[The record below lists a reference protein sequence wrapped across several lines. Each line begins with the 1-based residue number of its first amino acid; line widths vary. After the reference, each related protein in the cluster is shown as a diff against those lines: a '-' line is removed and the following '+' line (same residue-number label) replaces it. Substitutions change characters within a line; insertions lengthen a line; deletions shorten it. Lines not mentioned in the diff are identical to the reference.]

1 MNNMHHYSHEGI
13 CISQP
18 TSVIYCMYSTVLS
31 SATFL
36 KEKVLLLMANC
47 LREYWAAWW
56 VGGVGGGGGG

>member
-1 MNNMHHYSHEGI
+1 MNNMHHCSHEGI

-18 TSVIYCMYSTVLS
+18 TSVIYCMYSAVICDLPQ
-31 SATFL
+31 
-36 KEKVLLLMANC
+36 EKVLLLMANC